1 MERKTISMLLKVLLV
16 TAVIFS
22 ISATAAA
29 TPSICRELPSGTQT
43 AGSTISVDL
52 VLSLDGAGSYL
63 MDDTVP
69 VGWEIISAPGSAKVS
84 SDKRTVNYA
93 KLGDGTDTT
102 LTYTVKIPVGTS
114 AGTYSFSGNYGIG
127 ENPAMIPIG
136 CTDLSVI
143 VDGTAGVAEV
153 CRNLPSGE
161 QSAGSTISVDLVVLL
176 DGAGSYLMDDT
187 VPAGWEIISAPGSA
201 KVSSDKRT
209 VNYAKLGD
217 GTDTTLTYTV
227 KIPAGTSAGTYPF
240 SGHYGIGENPDMISI
255 SCTDLSVTVGEGPAP
270 QPSDASVCRNLPSGA
285 QSAGSTISVDLVV
298 LLDGAGSYLMD
309 DTVPAGWEIS
319 SAPGSAKI
327 SSDKRTVSYAK
338 LGDGTDATL
347 TYTVKIPA
355 GTSAGT
361 YPFSGQYGIGE
372 NPDMI
377 SISCTDLSVTV
388 GEPITGIH
396 LQNGWNLFS
405 VPCVLDDDS
414 RAHVL
419 EGVDY
424 EAIIWFDAS
433 SQQWEDNPATI
444 EPLTAYAIHVNNTTQ
459 QVITNIIECT
469 DLPIVPPSRHMY
481 PGWNLVGLTSYD
493 TKTAES
499 AFIAG
504 GIDDSYSVVWGP
516 WDPVDGLEKLVYNR
530 NMCDPGAGYLYTDD
544 YIMWPY
550 KGQWIFMDQEDTLRA
565 IGPEP

>member
-143 VDGTAGVAEV
+143 VGGTAGVAEV

-161 QSAGSTISVDLVVLL
+161 
-176 DGAGSYLMDDT
+176 
-187 VPAGWEIISAPGSA
+187 
-201 KVSSDKRT
+201 
-209 VNYAKLGD
+209 
-217 GTDTTLTYTV
+217 
-227 KIPAGTSAGTYPF
+227 
-240 SGHYGIGENPDMISI
+240 
-255 SCTDLSVTVGEGPAP
+255 
-270 QPSDASVCRNLPSGA
+270 